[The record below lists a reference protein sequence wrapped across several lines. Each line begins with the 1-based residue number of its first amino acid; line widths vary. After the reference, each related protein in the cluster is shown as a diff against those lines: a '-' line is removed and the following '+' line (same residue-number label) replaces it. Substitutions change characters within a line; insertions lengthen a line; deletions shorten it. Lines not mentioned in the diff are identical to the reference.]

1 MIKSNYIKIS
11 AFLASLILLTPIFI
25 YAQGSSGATIKNP
38 LASDDITGIL
48 ENILNLV
55 FKVGVVIVVFFI
67 IYSGYKFVTAGSSDT
82 DRTKAKDIFYAT
94 IIGAAILLGA
104 DVIATIVINTVKNT
118 AGTS

>member
-1 MIKSNYIKIS
+1 MFKLNYIKIS
-11 AFLASLILLTPIFI
+11 AILASLVFFMPIYIF
-25 YAQGSSGATIKNP
+25 ATGSSGTTINNP

-48 ENILNLV
+48 KNILNLV